1 MPQPVHYEKDK
12 RLIPYLLACQP
23 LVSFVGI
30 RNENGVVYFLFSPEI
45 KVRELISSFFT
56 DQTPA
61 IPPKRLM
68 EAIEEFR
75 TILYREKDRYR
86 MEYGGKY
93 GSKNT

>member
-1 MPQPVHYEKDK
+1 MPQAVHYEKDR

-23 LVSFVGI
+23 LVSFMGTK
-30 RNENGVVYFLFSPEI
+30 NENGVVFFCFSPEV
-45 KVRELISSFFT
+45 KVQELVSLFFT

-75 TILYREKDRYR
+75 TILYREKDKHR
-86 MEYGGKY
+86 MEYGKSYGK
-93 GSKNT
+93 NH

>member
-1 MPQPVHYEKDK
+1 MPQSAHYEKDK

-30 RNENGVVYFLFSPEI
+30 KNESGVVFFCFSPEV
-45 KVRELISSFFT
+45 KVRELINKFFI
-56 DQTPA
+56 DQTPV
-61 IPPKRLM
+61 ISPKRLM

-86 MEYGGKY
+86 MGYGGKN